1 MVKRTNANR
10 GHLILRV
17 ALLLA
22 LALVAASAEYH
33 RDYIPIS
40 QMVADAREGKV
51 VRLIFEA
58 DSDAV
63 GVCYDQRCLN
73 EKVTMVYPGGPLRGY
88 MSVAGVTE
96 EHMPR
101 IEFSSR

>member
-1 MVKRTNANR
+1 
-10 GHLILRV
+10 
-17 ALLLA
+17 
-22 LALVAASAEYH
+22 
-33 RDYIPIS
+33 
-40 QMVADAREGKV
+40 MVADAREGKV
-51 VRLIFEA
+51 ARLIFEA

-73 EKVTMVYPGGPLRGY
+73 EKVTMSWGGSLRGY